1 MKEMAKE
8 TFQIGDRVSW
18 QSGGGRMAVG
28 RVVRIATESGRVGD
42 FVYNASK
49 EDPRYVVE
57 TDEGR
62 RAAQRAESLSRAQT
76 QRA

>member
-1 MKEMAKE
+1 MTGK
-8 TFQIGDRVSW
+8 TFQIGERVNW
-18 QSGGGRMAVG
+18 QSGGRMASG

-62 RAAQRAESLSRAQT
+62 RAAHRAEALSSAEPVRA
-76 QRA
+76 

>member
-1 MKEMAKE
+1 MADE

-18 QSGGGRMAVG
+18 QSGVGTAFG
-28 RVVRIATESGRVGD
+28 RVVRVATESGRVGD

-49 EDPRYVVE
+49 EDPRYIVE

-62 RAAQRAESLSRAQT
+62 RAAHRAEALSRAQT

>member
-1 MKEMAKE
+1 MANE
-8 TFQIGDRVSW
+8 TFQIGDRVIW
-18 QSGGGRMAVG
+18 QSGGRMAVG
-28 RVVRIATESGRVGD
+28 RVIRVATESGRVGD

-49 EDPRYVVE
+49 EDPRYIVE

-62 RAAQRAESLSRAQT
+62 RAAHRAGALSRAQT